1 MKVLK
6 KIVKQVTFLLCVSVF
21 LTGGCVPVI
30 YHRPIPPR
38 YEPIDS
44 MTNYRS
50 RVEYVYVP
58 RFRPKPMYY
67 WDGMWYDEPYTY
79 IVYQDVW
86 GRVTPRKIP
95 RRIMKNIERQRP
107 QKFITPQRRPV
118 RNNDRNRIRKRI
130 EKR

>member
-1 MKVLK
+1 M
-6 KIVKQVTFLLCVSVF
+6 F

-95 RRIMKNIERQRP
+95 RRIMRNIDRQKT
-107 QKFITPQRRPV
+107 QKFITPKQRPIL
-118 RNNDRNRIRKRI
+118 NNDRNRTRERI
-130 EKR
+130 KAR

>member
-1 MKVLK
+1 M
-6 KIVKQVTFLLCVSVF
+6 F

-58 RFRPKPMYY
+58 RYRPRPLYY
-67 WDGMWYDEPYTY
+67 WNGMWYDEPHTH
-79 IVYQDVW
+79 IIYQDVR
-86 GRVTPRKIP
+86 GRVSPRKIP
-95 RRIMKNIERQRP
+95 KRIMRDIERKAPVKPITPRRSLHRDRIRIRRIIQQKN
-107 QKFITPQRRPV
+107 
-118 RNNDRNRIRKRI
+118 RK
-130 EKR
+130 

>member
-1 MKVLK
+1 MILQKVCK
-6 KIVKQVTFLLCVSVF
+6 KVISLLVVSMF

-95 RRIMKNIERQRP
+95 RRIMKNIERKRP

-118 RNNDRNRIRKRI
+118 RSNDRNRIRKRI
-130 EKR
+130 ETR